1 MILHEEG
8 VACLIQHRLEE
19 GVNLAKRAC
28 RLSSRYSCVNDRA
41 IRGYAS
47 AVYAAADRFAGDQDG
62 AKEHLADALEIFESM
77 EPSTYTSITLYNIGA
92 IIMERSA
99 TVGVSEREEREAE
112 SFLHKAAE
120 HWMHQHLNTTSRV
133 LPRVYNRLISL
144 HLKTS
149 PNAPPDLDVA
159 VTQDSMTRAGAIIRR
174 FDSLFPHCSIG

>member
-1 MILHEEG
+1 
-8 VACLIQHRLEE
+8 
-19 GVNLAKRAC
+19 
-28 RLSSRYSCVNDRA
+28 
-41 IRGYAS
+41 
-47 AVYAAADRFAGDQDG
+47 
-62 AKEHLADALEIFESM
+62 M

-112 SFLHKAAE
+112 GFLHKAAE

-174 FDSLFPHCSIG
+174 FDSLFPHCSNWMKSTFCLCKTDHCIRSRDIDSGKGALIISVIISVIVISCHYLFYHLIYIYHLI